1 MGAINLH
8 LHCWTCGAR
17 LPEWA
22 TTQECPVGYGCRAQE
37 RRAMKMGMVDGLGG
51 VNTRQRALRARRLA
65 NLRRHCAS
73 RGAWKV

>member
-1 MGAINLH
+1 
-8 LHCWTCGAR
+8 
-17 LPEWA
+17 
-22 TTQECPVGYGCRAQE
+22 
-37 RRAMKMGMVDGLGG
+37 MKMSMVDGLGG